1 MRLSA
6 SCSCET
12 RQPPLGYAMSCYSGP
27 SLSWNA
33 LACQAARLQSLP
45 TTARGL
51 AFGSERARGHE
62 VWFFSRPRKALADIV
77 IGLQEIRGTR
87 ELWLPNLDD
96 QTRVQLSHLRT
107 LDRVPCSGKVTT
119 GSVD

>member
-1 MRLSA
+1 MQCRA
-6 SCSCET
+6 T
-12 RQPPLGYAMSCYSGP
+12 QAP